1 MENTEKPSQ
10 YNNSGKDRET
20 INSSESISVNNP
32 TFTQTRETTL
42 DTKQEEQEDE
52 SSVSAKA
59 KQTGSTLKDLIAA
72 IGRKTKAVTEEKTS
86 QLKEAANSPDP
97 TIKDAADIQ
106 KLGSHIDGI
115 IEIFD
120 NTMASIRQQQPY
132 EEQEKLLVGFKK
144 VILEE
149 INVINARLSMV
160 KRLKLV
166 EEKTKTTAN
175 TTTTTNSSSTTIRDS
190 DVLEQKLQERRIA
203 NTLDTEAAAIPLNDT
218 EDKPIEGEE
227 PKGFIA

>member
-97 TIKDAADIQ
+97 TI
-106 KLGSHIDGI
+106 
-115 IEIFD
+115 
-120 NTMASIRQQQPY
+120 
-132 EEQEKLLVGFKK
+132 
-144 VILEE
+144 
-149 INVINARLSMV
+149 
-160 KRLKLV
+160 
-166 EEKTKTTAN
+166 
-175 TTTTTNSSSTTIRDS
+175 
-190 DVLEQKLQERRIA
+190 
-203 NTLDTEAAAIPLNDT
+203 
-218 EDKPIEGEE
+218 
-227 PKGFIA
+227 